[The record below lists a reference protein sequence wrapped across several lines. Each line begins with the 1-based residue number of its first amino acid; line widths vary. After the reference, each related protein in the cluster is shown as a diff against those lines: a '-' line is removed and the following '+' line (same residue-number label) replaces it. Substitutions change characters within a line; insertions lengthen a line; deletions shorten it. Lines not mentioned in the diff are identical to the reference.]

1 MQDVKTKLTQPQI
14 IQDIINQV
22 CLPLNATKRQTPELA
37 TKILR
42 RDASDPKFNC
52 RFHYHGGIRRLKFIE
67 KITHP
72 EILNATHQC
81 VWLPEDP
88 RAPHGAEAE
97 NFVKYP
103 PVTKN
108 NGLIWDPKNI
118 QSLEV
123 YADSDFCWNCHN
135 TTAPQDFSTEKL
147 HTSYTMIY
155 AGYCIIWASK
165 I

>member
-52 RFHYHGGIRRLKFIE
+52 RFHYHGGIRRLKFLE

-72 EILNATHQC
+72 EMLYPTHQC
-81 VWLPEDP
+81 ARLPKDP
-88 RAPHGAEAE
+88 RAPHGAEAKK
-97 NFVKYP
+97 FVKYL
-103 PVTKN
+103 PVTKKY
-108 NGLIWDPKNI
+108 GLIWDPKKN
-118 QSLEV
+118 QNLEV
-123 YADSDFCWNCHN
+123 YADSDFSGNCHN
-135 TTAPQDFSTEKL
+135 TTAPEYFSTEKL
-147 HTSYTMIY
+147 HTSYTMFCT
-155 AGYCIIWASK
+155 GCPIIWDFT